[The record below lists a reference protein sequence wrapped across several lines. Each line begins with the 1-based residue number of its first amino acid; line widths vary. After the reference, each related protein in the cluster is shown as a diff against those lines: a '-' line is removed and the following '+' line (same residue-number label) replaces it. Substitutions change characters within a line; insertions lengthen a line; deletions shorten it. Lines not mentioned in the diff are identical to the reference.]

1 MNAISVEQRISELL
15 TKSHSHSERQRRIP
29 KSLIYHIA
37 FWVAYFSFN
46 TFRWGSYFNDYFYSL
61 KSNMIGFPIHIML
74 AYFHIYILLPKF
86 ILKKRYVEYG
96 IILLFTLVF
105 MMILK
110 TEVNNFFL
118 HVVWPEAHYK
128 PEDIYN
134 INYAIVVML
143 GELYV
148 IGLTTS
154 IKLTM
159 DWVRYQRRTSDLEKR
174 NLETELDF
182 LKSQIQP
189 HFFFNTLNNL
199 YSLTLEKSDMA
210 PEIVLK
216 LSELM
221 NYILYKANQ
230 TRRVSLLE
238 EIKYIQS
245 YLDLEMLRFGK
256 RLRLNFSIEGSLEGK
271 VVAPLIMLPFI
282 ENTFKHG
289 VGNQLEKIDI
299 QIEIKALEDYVI
311 FQIENPKAPKPIAE
325 QFKLPERGSGIGL
338 KNVKRRLE
346 LLYQDDYH
354 LEAGE
359 VGDHYKVVLKIPSS

>member
-15 TKSHSHSERQRRIP
+15 IGVHSNKKQKSSGTI
-29 KSLIYHIA
+29 IYHIV
-37 FWVAYFSFN
+37 FWVLYFSFN
-46 TFRWGSYFNDYFYSL
+46 TFRWGSYFNDYAYSL
-61 KSNMIGFPIHIML
+61 RSNMIGFPIHVLL
-74 AYFHIYILLPKF
+74 AYFHIYYLLPRF
-86 ILKKRYVEYG
+86 ILKKRYVQYG
-96 IILLFTLVF
+96 LILLFSLVV

-110 TEVNNFFL
+110 TEMNNFFL
-118 HVVWPEAHYK
+118 GVVWPEAHYK

-134 INYAIVVML
+134 LNYAISVML

-148 IGLTTS
+148 VGLTTS

-159 DWVRYQRRTSDLEKR
+159 DWVRYQRKTNELQKR

-199 YSLTLEKSDMA
+199 YALTLDKSDRA
-210 PEIVLK
+210 PEVVLK

-245 YLDLEMLRFGK
+245 YLDLESLRFGD
-256 RLRLNFSIEGSLEGK
+256 RLRINFAIEGLIEGK
-271 VVAPLIMLPFI
+271 QVAPLIMLPFI

-289 VGNQLEKIDI
+289 VGNQLKKIDI
-299 QIEIKALEDYVI
+299 EISIKAEEDCVI
-311 FQIENPKAPKPIAE
+311 FEVENPKSAQAMNGH
-325 QFKLPERGSGIGL
+325 FKLPEQGGGIGL
-338 KNVKRRLE
+338 KNVKRRLD
-346 LLYQDDYH
+346 LLYRNHYSLQ
-354 LEAGE
+354 AGE
-359 VGDHYKVVLKIPSS
+359 IGDRYKVILKIPSS